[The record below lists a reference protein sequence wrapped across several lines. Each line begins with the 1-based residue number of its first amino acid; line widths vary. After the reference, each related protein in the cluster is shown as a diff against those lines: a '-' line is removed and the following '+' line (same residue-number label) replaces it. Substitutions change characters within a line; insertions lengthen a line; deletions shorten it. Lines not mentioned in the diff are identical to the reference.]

1 MDTALPHVFE
11 PFYTTREVGDG
22 TGLGLAITYGVV
34 REHDGEITAAN
45 EQHGGAVFTVRLP
58 WLRRRV
64 TSSARIATVRP
75 VSGHD

>member
-34 REHDGEITAAN
+34 REHDGEITGAN
-45 EQHGGAVFTVRLP
+45 DQHGGAVFTVRLP
-58 WLRRRV
+58 WFRGRV
-64 TSSARIATVRP
+64 TSSTRIR
-75 VSGHD
+75 